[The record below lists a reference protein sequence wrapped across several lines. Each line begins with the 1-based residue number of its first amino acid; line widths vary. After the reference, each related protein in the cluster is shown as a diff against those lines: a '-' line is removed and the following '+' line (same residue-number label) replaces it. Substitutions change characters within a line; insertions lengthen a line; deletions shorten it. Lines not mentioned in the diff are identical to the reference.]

1 MKYFA
6 YSYSTHESLLKENAI
21 KLSLYLHLNAYIP
34 FSLNLKSHNL
44 SWALCCIR
52 LLQSTFPLQSTV
64 KNHTTTRILFV
75 VWNKANKVSEL
86 WRHWEIINIVYTVA
100 DRQTCSLWLQSQQAM
115 LPVAACLGWMEV
127 WDPGGMVRL
136 VQWVPFAQTLFLF
149 SCCTVNLLWPLK
161 QVDALSLFWSISCV
175 LLFFCLFSAINICNM

>member
-1 MKYFA
+1 MFCLQLQYAWEFVKGKCN
-6 YSYSTHESLLKENAI
+6 SIVSILTSQC
-21 KLSLYLHLNAYIP
+21 LHT
-34 FSLNLKSHNL
+34 FFLKSKK

-100 DRQTCSLWLQSQQAM
+100 DRQTCSLWLQSQQAV

-136 VQWVPFAQTLFLF
+136 VQWVPFAQTLSLF

-161 QVDALSLFWSISCV
+161 QVDALS
-175 LLFFCLFSAINICNM
+175 FFLIYILCTFIFFPFFFH